1 MSNFPMLPKSEVTFL
16 NKLHEE
22 LRDNRNKAQI
32 YRTET
37 EMRYSVLND
46 AKFPTRA
53 SKYWQSVR
61 EMEVMYGELIRMS
74 FKYRKNM
81 VKLKKLQKE
90 FEETNDELEKERL
103 QVEIDEQLF
112 IKEEGERVGR
122 DRAREI
128 EHWSRIKKELDDG
141 SFDTTNVNT
150 HQMDSLKKQL
160 EVRES
165 YLTPVSNEGEILN
178 VKGPLRTMN
187 KKLEE
192 SKNGATERN

>member
-81 VKLKKLQKE
+81 VKLKKFQKE
-90 FEETNDELEKERL
+90 FEETND
-103 QVEIDEQLF
+103 
-112 IKEEGERVGR
+112 
-122 DRAREI
+122 
-128 EHWSRIKKELDDG
+128 
-141 SFDTTNVNT
+141 
-150 HQMDSLKKQL
+150 
-160 EVRES
+160 
-165 YLTPVSNEGEILN
+165 
-178 VKGPLRTMN
+178 
-187 KKLEE
+187 
-192 SKNGATERN
+192 